1 MHVLL
6 GRSELVWMEGAAH
19 MPNLERE
26 VEFNAALG
34 RFLDRVAATKA
45 PRIDLYRSSSSLP
58 VS

>member
-45 PRIDLYRSSSSLP
+45 PRIDLYGSSLP